1 MEVQNQMRVMQKDLM
16 EAEDIDFTDEKEY
29 WNTYKLK
36 DGTTL
41 KIKLVLRGVKRLK
54 KWSPDGL
61 PVYVINSRNIVRVVD
76 VPKNLKAEPKPSAF
90 KPV

>member
-1 MEVQNQMRVMQKDLM
+1 MRVMQKDLL
-16 EAEDIDFTDEKEY
+16 DGDDVDFSDEKES

-54 KWSPDGL
+54 KWGPDGL
-61 PVYVINSRNIVRVVD
+61 PVYVINSRNIVRVLD
-76 VPKNLKAEPKPSAF
+76 VPKNLKAKPKPSAF

>member
-1 MEVQNQMRVMQKDLM
+1 METQRQMRVMQKDLM
-16 EAEDIDFTDEKEY
+16 EGADVDFADEKEY

-61 PVYVINSRNIVRVVD
+61 PVYVINSRNIVRVLD
-76 VPKNLKAEPKPSAF
+76 VPKKLKAKPKPNAF